1 MLLLYNASLNLAL
14 PLLHTHYISGF
25 SIGHS
30 IQISALARLVDTLSK
45 SSESFSCCRKS
56 LEHWIQ
62 FLLEEA
68 A

>member
-1 MLLLYNASLNLAL
+1 MLLLYNASLVLAL
-14 PLLHTHYISGF
+14 QLLQPHYMSGL

-30 IQISALARLVDTLSK
+30 IQLSALPHLVDTLSK
-45 SSESFSCCRKS
+45 LSERSSCCRKA
-56 LEHWIQ
+56 LEHWTQ